1 MNRGIIKG
9 EFMSDQLGLLRE
21 FVEPW
26 YQSLARP
33 RESQEEVVR
42 KLALSYAKTEYG
54 KKYNAEKVEGIRGFQ
69 VSFPIVKYQD
79 LRPYI
84 NEVMGGKYSAI
95 LAEPVVRWVMTRG
108 TTGISKLI
116 PATKTHLSQILSVGA
131 RGIINF
137 ALRKNPDVLHGE
149 VLNLNFP
156 SEVGVTNT
164 QNCAMPYGYSSGTYA
179 KFNPELGPARLFPRQ
194 EEIDSL
200 GGGVTNRDWERRF
213 ELVYQRAK
221 EREIGSLMGVAPVI
235 TAFARYMKRGHNV
248 LPKDLWRLRALFCTS
263 VAKIQT
269 NYAPYLRRLYG
280 EAPVVELYTAT
291 EGVFAQQLDDRPYV
305 CPNYD
310 VYLFEV
316 ATGGGVKMLHELR
329 EGEWGRLIISSVLF
343 PRYDIGDLVEAMGK
357 GYFRIFGRAKRLTVI
372 EHVLFNVF
380 TGRIFRVLGSSSS
393 QRSP

>member
-1 MNRGIIKG
+1 
-9 EFMSDQLGLLRE
+9 MSDQLSSLRE

-33 RESQEEVVR
+33 KEAQEELTR
-42 KLALSYAKTEYG
+42 KLVLSYAKTEYG
-54 KKYNAEKVEGIRGFQ
+54 KRYNAEKVKTVKDFQ
-69 VSFPIVKYQD
+69 VSFPIVRYHD
-79 LRPYI
+79 LQPYI
-84 NEVMGGKYSAI
+84 KEVMSGRYSAI

-108 TTGISKLI
+108 TTGISKLM
-116 PATKTHLSQILSVGA
+116 PATRTHLSQILSVGA

-137 ALRKNPDVLHGE
+137 ALKNDPKVLQEE

-164 QNCAMPYGYSSGTYA
+164 QGVAISYGYSSGTYA
-179 KFNPELGPARLFPRQ
+179 KFNPELGPARLVPRQ
-194 EEIDSL
+194 EELDSL
-200 GGGVTNRDWERRF
+200 GGGVKNKDWENRF

-235 TAFARYMKRGHNV
+235 TAFARYLKRKHNT
-248 LPKDLWRLRALFCTS
+248 LPKDLWRLRAILCTS
-263 VAKIQT
+263 VTKIQT
-269 NYAPYLRRLYG
+269 NYVPYLRRLYG
-280 EAPVVELYTAT
+280 EVPVVELYTAT
-291 EGVFAQQLDDRPYV
+291 EGVFAQQLDEKPYV

-316 ATGGGVKMLHELR
+316 VTGSGVKMLHELR

-357 GYFRIFGRAKRLTVI
+357 GYFRIFGRAKTLTVI
-372 EHVLFNVF
+372 EHVLFNIF
-380 TGRIFRVLGSSSS
+380 TGRIFRV
-393 QRSP
+393 

>member
-1 MNRGIIKG
+1 
-9 EFMSDQLGLLRE
+9 MSDQLRSLRE

-33 RESQEEVVR
+33 KEAQEEVTR
-42 KLALSYAKTEYG
+42 KLVLSYAKTEYG
-54 KKYNAEKVEGIRGFQ
+54 KRYNAEKVENVKDFQ
-69 VSFPIVKYQD
+69 VSFPIVRYQD
-79 LRPYI
+79 LQPYI
-84 NEVMGGKYSAI
+84 NEVMSGRYSAI

-137 ALRKNPDVLHGE
+137 ALRNDSGVLQGE

-156 SEVGVTNT
+156 SEVGVTNFPSG
-164 QNCAMPYGYSSGTYA
+164 AMPYGYSSGTYA
-179 KFNPELGPARLFPRQ
+179 KFNPELGSARLVPRQ

-200 GGGVTNRDWERRF
+200 GGGVTKKDWENRF

-235 TAFARYMKRGHNV
+235 TAFARHVRRKHNV
-248 LPKDLWRLRALFCTS
+248 LPKDLWSLKALFCTS

-280 EAPVVELYTAT
+280 EVPVVELYTAT
-291 EGVFAQQLDDRPYV
+291 EGVFAQQLDEKPYV

-310 VYLFEV
+310 TYLFEV
-316 ATGGGVKMLHELR
+316 STGSGVKMLYELR
-329 EGEWGRLIISSVLF
+329 EGEWGILIISSVLF

-357 GYFRIFGRAKRLTVI
+357 GYFRIFGRARRLTVI

-380 TGRIFRVLGSSSS
+380 TGKAFRV
-393 QRSP
+393 